1 MLDNKD
7 LEILEV
13 LKHHAKWTTHHI
25 SKKTLIPVT
34 TVHNRIKKMEKM
46 GIIKGYTAILDHK
59 KLGEAVSAFVLVKV
73 SSENPIKRGSEILKE
88 LEKFKEVHEAYTLTG
103 NHDIIMRISLKNIEQ
118 LNRFIERINDINGII
133 RAQTSIILKGEQNH
147 SDKKL
152 IRQPET
158 PTEPEEQEYE

>member
-34 TVHNRIKKMEKM
+34 TVHNRIKKMESM

-73 SSENPIKRGSEILKE
+73 SAANPIKKGSEILKE
-88 LEKFKEVHEAYTLTG
+88 LEKFKEVHEAYTMTG
-103 NHDIIMRISLKNIEQ
+103 NHDIIMRISVKDIEQ
-118 LNRFIERINDINGII
+118 LNHFIERINDIGGVT
-133 RAQTSIILKGEQNH
+133 RAQTSIILKGDQNH
-147 SDKKL
+147 SDKTV
-152 IRQPET
+152 IRSKPK
-158 PTEPEEQEYE
+158 PIEPEEQEYE